1 MNKLTVEES
10 NKIKH
15 EMQNEKIVIGLM
27 FQDEKVAINGCKM
40 LKEKYFCTE
49 YAAYI
54 FRLIKA
60 STESGKGDTDICF
73 RIKSITNEDWK
84 RLFPHIDYE
93 GQNYVNDCID
103 STSFFIGSE
112 SAAEAIIKQIQDQ
125 YRKRTLLAKVDEMQK
140 DLRNT
145 AINKNCGEILNKFT
159 ADTNNILDE
168 FITIDDETYKE
179 MGLRVLNAKETSVIS
194 TGFSQL
200 DTIIQGFRPGQ
211 LVTVGGGTGVGKSA
225 FAVNLALNISSQ
237 GHKIGFWAFEMDEE
251 EIFQRIFSIK
261 TGYPENDESLK
272 EERYNSARKYIDNAK
287 EDIKIVIRALK
298 DLDKFYLECRR
309 LVIKEKMKIVIID
322 YLQLIRLDGEG
333 VQNRVLAIENITT
346 RLKNIA
352 SELGITIVILSQFS
366 RDYQKRENKKP
377 ILSDLRQSGS
387 IEQDSNI
394 VILLHKS
401 DELVNTSK
409 TKTLIEIIVA
419 KNRSGRCGSFL
430 LKYNGDL
437 TKFIEKEEK

>member
-1 MNKLTVEES
+1 
-10 NKIKH
+10 
-15 EMQNEKIVIGLM
+15 
-27 FQDEKVAINGCKM
+27 
-40 LKEKYFCTE
+40 
-49 YAAYI
+49 
-54 FRLIKA
+54 
-60 STESGKGDTDICF
+60 
-73 RIKSITNEDWK
+73 
-84 RLFPHIDYE
+84 
-93 GQNYVNDCID
+93 
-103 STSFFIGSE
+103 
-112 SAAEAIIKQIQDQ
+112 
-125 YRKRTLLAKVDEMQK
+125 
-140 DLRNT
+140 
-145 AINKNCGEILNKFT
+145 
-159 ADTNNILDE
+159 
-168 FITIDDETYKE
+168 
-179 MGLRVLNAKETSVIS
+179 
-194 TGFSQL
+194 
-200 DTIIQGFRPGQ
+200 
-211 LVTVGGGTGVGKSA
+211 
-225 FAVNLALNISSQ
+225 
-237 GHKIGFWAFEMDEE
+237 
-251 EIFQRIFSIK
+251 
-261 TGYPENDESLK
+261 
-272 EERYNSARKYIDNAK
+272 
-287 EDIKIVIRALK
+287 
-298 DLDKFYLECRR
+298 
-309 LVIKEKMKIVIID
+309 MKIVIID